1 MPPTEFVQIKVRDQ
15 AREGLENV
23 EQTLKRGLEA
33 RQVGIRL
40 NECGK

>member
-1 MPPTEFVQIKVRDQ
+1 MPQTVKVQIQVRDQ
-15 AREGLENV
+15 AREDLENV

-33 RQVGIRL
+33 RQVGRHL